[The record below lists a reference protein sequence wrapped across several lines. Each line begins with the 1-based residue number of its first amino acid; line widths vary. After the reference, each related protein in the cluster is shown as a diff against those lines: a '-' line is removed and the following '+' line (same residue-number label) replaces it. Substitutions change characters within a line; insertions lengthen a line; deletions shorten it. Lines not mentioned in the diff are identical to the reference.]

1 MLDDP
6 AHGILGADAGSCTLY
21 NMGFIDTAR
30 IYDGQHTTCHLHRLI
45 IYVVGVDPLTL
56 CV

>member
-21 NMGFIDTAR
+21 NVGFIDTAG
-30 IYDGQHTTCHLHRLI
+30 ICDGQHTTCHLHRLI